1 MQNYVTLTN
10 SEIAERISENIH
22 SERDRTIMRL
32 KLIDGL
38 SAERTAEIVDM
49 STVQIYRIVKRCRKL
64 IEK

>member
-1 MQNYVTLTN
+1 MQNYVILTN

-49 STVQIYRIVKRCRKL
+49 SAVQIYRIVKRCKKL

>member
-1 MQNYVTLTN
+1 MQHYITLTN
-10 SEIAERISENIH
+10 SQIAERISENIH

-49 STVQIYRIVKRCRKL
+49 SAVQIYRIVKRCKKL

>member
-49 STVQIYRIVKRCRKL
+49 SAVQIYRIVKRCKKL

>member
-1 MQNYVTLTN
+1 MQNYITLTN

-49 STVQIYRIVKRCRKL
+49 SAVQIYRIVKRCKKL

>member
-10 SEIAERISENIH
+10 SQIAERISENIH

-49 STVQIYRIVKRCRKL
+49 SAVQIYRIVKRCRKL

>member
-49 STVQIYRIVKRCRKL
+49 SVVQIYRIVKRCKKL

>member
-10 SEIAERISENIH
+10 SQIAERISENIH

-49 STVQIYRIVKRCRKL
+49 SAVQIYRIVKRCKKL

>member
-49 STVQIYRIVKRCRKL
+49 SAVQIYRIVKRCRKL

>member
-10 SEIAERISENIH
+10 SEIAERISEKIH

-49 STVQIYRIVKRCRKL
+49 SAVQIYRIVKRCKKL

>member
-10 SEIAERISENIH
+10 SQIAERISENIH

-49 STVQIYRIVKRCRKL
+49 SAVQIYRIVKRCRKR